1 MKHNTETF
9 RARYRAA
16 IHPRYSGRLH
26 ALWIAVAGLTVVL
39 VSMAQLE
46 AVQTLEWLVLVLAL
60 LLGNIG
66 EYAIHLSLGH
76 RKKRWAKLFYQRH
89 TGDHHSFFTDSNMQ
103 WQSPRDWR
111 VVLFPAWLIIVVV
124 AFIGAPGAW
133 AFNHFVSTN
142 AAWLWLAGISGTY
155 VLYEA
160 FHFSDHLPGGH
171 WLHRLVP
178 GLAAMAHLH
187 RLHHHRDDMT
197 AVNFNLTFPLT
208 DYVMG
213 TLRWAPRE
221 PTTAAQD

>member
-111 VVLFPAWLIIVVV
+111 VVLFPAWLII
-124 AFIGAPGAW
+124 
-133 AFNHFVSTN
+133 
-142 AAWLWLAGISGTY
+142 Y

-160 FHFSDHLPGGH
+160 FHFSDHLPDGH

-221 PTTAAQD
+221 PTTSAHD

>member
-46 AVQTLEWLVLVLAL
+46 AVQTFEWFVLVLAL

-111 VVLFPAWLIIVVV
+111 VVLFPAWLII
-124 AFIGAPGAW
+124 
-133 AFNHFVSTN
+133 
-142 AAWLWLAGISGTY
+142 Y

-213 TLRWAPRE
+213 TLRWVPRE